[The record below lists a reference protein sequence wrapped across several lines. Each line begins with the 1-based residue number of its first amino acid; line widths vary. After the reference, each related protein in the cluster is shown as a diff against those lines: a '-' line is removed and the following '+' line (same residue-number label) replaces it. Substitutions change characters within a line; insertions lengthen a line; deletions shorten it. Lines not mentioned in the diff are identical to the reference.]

1 MFQALGFIGS
11 ILSASATIAQGQEIK
26 RQKEAEAAQIEQ
38 ERFQRKIQTMEAHND
53 ILDQLEDAE
62 EANES
67 LFGFMNRDDD
77 RSLSAFKA
85 SQRDLA
91 SSDLRRIGFKGL
103 AEREQLRLRKL
114 SALRAGESA
123 VQTANLRAAST
134 VLSGAMDYYKNS

>member
-38 ERFQRKIQTMEAHND
+38 ERFQRKIMEAHND

-77 RSLSAFKA
+77 RSLSAFKE

-91 SSDLRRIGFKGL
+91 SSDLRRVGFKGL

-123 VQTANLRAAST
+123 VRTANLRAAST
-134 VLSGAMDYYKNS
+134 VFSGAMDYYKNS